1 MLSPLSLFCNILKII
16 VDFSVKCAYHSIVVN
31 DNALSGLLKGKYM
44 NDNKLPHN
52 WHDTTL
58 YTPAEDKIPLSAWFG
73 AALAFAALVL
83 ACFI

>member
-1 MLSPLSLFCNILKII
+1 
-16 VDFSVKCAYHSIVVN
+16 VYFSVKLAYIGVVVI
-31 DNALSGLLKGKYM
+31 DNALTGLLKGNDM

-58 YTPAEDKIPLSAWFG
+58 YTEQEDKIPLSAWIGGVVFV
-73 AALAFAALVL
+73 ALIIL

>member
-1 MLSPLSLFCNILKII
+1 
-16 VDFSVKCAYHSIVVN
+16 
-31 DNALSGLLKGKYM
+31 M

-58 YTPAEDKIPLSAWFG
+58 YSPAPEDKIPLSAWFG
-73 AALAFAALVL
+73 AALAVATLVL

>member
-1 MLSPLSLFCNILKII
+1 
-16 VDFSVKCAYHSIVVN
+16 
-31 DNALSGLLKGKYM
+31 M

-58 YTPAEDKIPLSAWFG
+58 YTQPEDKIPLSGWIGGVVFV
-73 AALAFAALVL
+73 ALIIL

>member
-1 MLSPLSLFCNILKII
+1 
-16 VDFSVKCAYHSIVVN
+16 
-31 DNALSGLLKGKYM
+31 M

-58 YTPAEDKIPLSAWFG
+58 YIQAEDKIPLSAWICGVVFV
-73 AALAFAALVL
+73 ALIIL

>member
-1 MLSPLSLFCNILKII
+1 
-16 VDFSVKCAYHSIVVN
+16 
-31 DNALSGLLKGKYM
+31 M

-58 YTPAEDKIPLSAWFG
+58 YTQPEDKIPLSAWFG
-73 AALAFAALVL
+73 AAIAVGALFL